1 MADNYLEKKFEQLRS
16 GRPVYRKVNPSLD
29 SLLAELSRQPHADDI
44 MQQESAGMHGIGADA
59 VKLAQL
65 EAVARSAVRSCPDA
79 VKAECSEAE
88 ASISLSAPDMFVL
101 GAAVLAARLKACELH
116 LRSECVCKD
125 GAHGDRPACAVLKLS
140 K

>member
-29 SLLAELSRQPHADDI
+29 SLLAELSRQPHADDL
-44 MQQESAGMHGIGADA
+44 MRQESGGTYGSGADA

-79 VKAECSEAE
+79 VKTECSEAE

-125 GAHGDRPACAVLKLS
+125 GTHGDRSACAVLKLS

>member
-29 SLLAELSRQPHADDI
+29 SLLTELSRQPHADDV
-44 MQQESAGMHGIGADA
+44 MRQEGGGMHGSGADG

-65 EAVARSAVRSCPDA
+65 EAVARSAVRSCPDVVGA
-79 VKAECSEAE
+79 ACSETE
-88 ASISLSAPDMFVL
+88 ANITLNAPDMFVL

-116 LRSECVCKD
+116 LRTECVCKD

>member
-29 SLLAELSRQPHADDI
+29 SLLAELSRQPRAEDG
-44 MQQESAGMHGIGADA
+44 MQQESGALHGNGADA

>member
-29 SLLAELSRQPHADDI
+29 SLLTELSRQPHADDVI
-44 MQQESAGMHGIGADA
+44 RQEGGMHGSWADA

-79 VKAECSEAE
+79 VEAECSEAE

-125 GAHGDRPACAVLKLS
+125 GAHGDRSACAVLKLS